1 MDGAARGLPG
11 YTAGHAHAQWGVR
24 RRAVPMPD
32 PTPNPSRFRLDLD
45 AWRPSLR
52 ALWMVLAAF
61 VIGLVLFA
69 LVWSGD
75 RDDDR
80 FFRADGA
87 PPTAAPVDYEPLPM
101 PLPAG
106 GRDASGLDPDERKP
120 ADEVAQQEE
129 PRLIEP
135 PQPVAEEPA
144 PAPAPAPGA
153 LSQPRPIPGAMPAP
167 RYPPRALRR
176 GESGTVMV
184 QAAIGPDG
192 VPTSVS
198 VAQTSGS
205 RLLDRAAVDAVERW
219 RFEPAMLDGRPTVG
233 SVVVPIEFAPAGR

>member
-1 MDGAARGLPG
+1 
-11 YTAGHAHAQWGVR
+11 
-24 RRAVPMPD
+24 MPD
-32 PTPNPSRFRLDLD
+32 TSPKPSRFRLDLD

-52 ALWMVLAAF
+52 ALWMVLGAF
-61 VIGLVLFA
+61 VIGLLLFA

-75 RDDDR
+75 RDEDG
-80 FFRADGA
+80 FFRAEGP
-87 PPTAAPVDYEPLPM
+87 PPTAAPVEYEPLPV

-106 GRDASGLDPDERKP
+106 NRDASGLDPEERTP
-120 ADEVAQQEE
+120 ANEVAQEEE
-129 PRLIEP
+129 PRLIE
-135 PQPVAEEPA
+135 A
-144 PAPAPAPGA
+144 PAPVEVEPPPTAAPPTAA
-153 LSQPRPIPGAMPAP
+153 LTQPRPIPGATPAP

-184 QAAIGPDG
+184 RAEIGPDG

-198 VAQTSGS
+198 VARGSGS
-205 RLLDRAAVDAVERW
+205 RLLDRTAVDAVERW